1 MFVVTD
7 KYTRQLVH
15 VTQPYIGTT
24 ADNQLAPPRQKSYQG
39 MAPKEKLSW
48 QWTC

>member
-15 VTQPYIGTT
+15 VTQPYTGTT
-24 ADNQLAPPRQKSYQG
+24 ADNQLAPPCQKSYQG
-39 MAPKEKLSW
+39 MSPKEKLAC
-48 QWTC
+48 QRTC